1 MTNTS
6 EKVKLKRQERT
17 KIKKLETGEAK
28 DERGGAS
35 AVQPVK
41 QTARKRKA
49 NIWRDVIRIKES
61 E

>member
-28 DERGGAS
+28 DEHGGAS
-35 AVQPVK
+35 VVQPVK

>member
-6 EKVKLKRQERT
+6 EKVKLKRQRT

-35 AVQPVK
+35 AVQQVK